1 MPLCVPFQRIC
12 RAFPAKLYA
21 RFLFQT
27 ALTAYNFIITEST
40 PLCQVISIMCSEF
53 HAACALFLRKMT
65 VTKQIL
71 PAFVFFAAERSDFP
85 PGKYAPP
92 TPKMRTDFS
101 PVRIF
106 WTAPHKACVVLSYVK
121 DYFESDGVWSGVFCA
136 AVRAV
141 LSRLFRRCAA
151 LSAGLSRRHSIGLTA
166 VHAAGAAVCQSKLLQ
181 YGFAVAAQSTECD
194 AHISYDKK

>member
-151 LSAGLSRRHSIGLTA
+151 LSAGLSNRR
-166 VHAAGAAVCQSKLLQ
+166 
-181 YGFAVAAQSTECD
+181 E
-194 AHISYDKK
+194 